1 MKKYKI
7 MALFISYSQ
16 SKNKNIN
23 INEILIKAENR
34 NSNYQHNN
42 LAFDNNEEG
51 SDNIQNL

>member
-16 SKNKNIN
+16 SKNIN

-34 NSNYQHNN
+34 NSNYQYNN